1 MGLKGQVRTIPTCL
15 NLHLCVQFSRLPDYA
30 IPKSRSPC
38 DPFLIPH
45 GSPLTAA
52 SGSTQPQTCPL
63 HRKAMGRD
71 QAPLRMVAHCF
82 DDAARSQFHWTHQES
97 KASFGS
103 PEADSHAGCPPHV
116 GLRGQLASL
125 RRALAGGGPRE
136 RRIIPPFLSAPSPPT
151 PHCDRARVS
160 DRQLG
165 WELPPEDERLTAWE
179 DAEGDIKPNQSCWD
193 GDCNGMQMKT
203 LTPLPPWAKAVPGL
217 DLTGSL
223 QDWVV

>member
-1 MGLKGQVRTIPTCL
+1 MPFPSPEAPVISSLFPMVAPSLLPVAAPSLRHVLYPGRPWAGIKLLCGWSPTASM
-15 NLHLCVQFSRLPDYA
+15 VQPVLSFTGP
-30 IPKSRSPC
+30 
-38 DPFLIPH
+38 
-45 GSPLTAA
+45 T
-52 SGSTQPQTCPL
+52 
-63 HRKAMGRD
+63 RKAKPALD
-71 QAPLRMVAHCF
+71 P
-82 DDAARSQFHWTHQES
+82 S
-97 KASFGS
+97 
-103 PEADSHAGCPPHV
+103 EADSHAGCPPHV

-125 RRALAGGGPRE
+125 RRALAGGDPRE

-151 PHCDRARVS
+151 PHCDRARAS

-165 WELPPEDERLTAWE
+165 WALPPEDERLTAWE

-223 QDWVV
+223 QDGVV